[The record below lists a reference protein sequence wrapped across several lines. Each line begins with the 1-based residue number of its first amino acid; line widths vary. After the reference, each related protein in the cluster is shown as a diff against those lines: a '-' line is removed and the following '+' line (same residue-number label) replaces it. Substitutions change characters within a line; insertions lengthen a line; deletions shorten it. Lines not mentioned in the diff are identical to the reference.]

1 MAPSNRLKLLNFEIK
16 ELKYVHELSNKN
28 GWEKGPKCF
37 SFPDVEH
44 IFRISWQTTNQQQ
57 CTCTYQHVLTN
68 SNVKP
73 TTNSLE
79 RRVQCLS
86 TVVHTMRWRLET
98 GVINILIPVKKM
110 PCRPFLQT
118 GGYLEAKNIFSLPS
132 SSYLI
137 CHKPETSLTRVHC
150 HRTASQTLYVQI

>member
-16 ELKYVHELSNKN
+16 ELKHVHELSNKN
-28 GWEKGPKCF
+28 GWEKGPQCF
-37 SFPDVEH
+37 SFLDVEH
-44 IFRISWQTTNQQQ
+44 IFRISTMQ
-57 CTCTYQHVLTN
+57 CTYQHVLTN
-68 SNVKP
+68 LNVKS
-73 TTNSLE
+73 TVWKE
-79 RRVQCLS
+79 ECLS

-98 GVINILIPVKKM
+98 GVINILIPVRKM

-137 CHKPETSLTRVHC
+137 CHKPETGLTRVHC
-150 HRTASQTLYVQI
+150 HRKALQTLYVQI